1 MIHSKSKSTK
11 IKPEAIYDE
20 NSSSKKKEN
29 VANGNNTTSDSANC
43 MSFTKENLNLE
54 SFFDNNSNIKKI
66 SSLFHIEEI
75 DENDDKIVNISKLDE
90 DICSFDKKSI
100 KNLHQAGESNSQLVE
115 VNKNDNDNNDNNDN
129 NDKIITISHLG
140 FPINCQNEI
149 QNKTEN
155 INANENLNVNANTD
169 INVNVNNIIN
179 KTEEIKINELKSEAD
194 EAFKVKKK
202 SFFDKISFK
211 FKIIAL
217 IILLLFVIFLFSFII
232 LKITLG

>member
-11 IKPEAIYDE
+11 IKPDAIYDE

-29 VANGNNTTSDSANC
+29 VGNGNNTTSDSANC

-115 VNKNDNDNNDNNDN
+115 VNKNDNDNNDNND
-129 NDKIITISHLG
+129 KIITISHLG

-155 INANENLNVNANTD
+155 INENLNVNANTD

-202 SFFDKISFK
+202 SFFDKISFR

>member
-11 IKPEAIYDE
+11 IKPDAIYDE

-155 INANENLNVNANTD
+155 INANENLNVN
-169 INVNVNNIIN
+169 VNNIIN

>member
-11 IKPEAIYDE
+11 IKPDAIYDE

-100 KNLHQAGESNSQLVE
+100 KNMHQTGESNSQLIE
-115 VNKNDNDNNDNNDN
+115 VNKNDI
-129 NDKIITISHLG
+129 DKIINISNLDIH
-140 FPINCQNEI
+140 INCQNE
-149 QNKTEN
+149 TEN
-155 INANENLNVNANTD
+155 KAEIIKPSENANEKTNTNVNIDINAN
-169 INVNVNNIIN
+169 VNNQMN
-179 KTEEIKINELKSEAD
+179 KTEEIKISELKSEAD

-202 SFFDKISFK
+202 SFFDKISFRLK
-211 FKIIAL
+211 MIILIISLLLVLLSFTFIIFKI
-217 IILLLFVIFLFSFII
+217 FI
-232 LKITLG
+232 G

>member
-11 IKPEAIYDE
+11 IKPDAIYDE

-100 KNLHQAGESNSQLVE
+100 KNMHQTGESNSQLVE
-115 VNKNDNDNNDNNDN
+115 VNKKDNDNNDN

>member
-11 IKPEAIYDE
+11 IKPDAIYDE

-115 VNKNDNDNNDNNDN
+115 VNKNDNDN

>member
-11 IKPEAIYDE
+11 IKPDAIYDE

-115 VNKNDNDNNDNNDN
+115 VNKNDNDNNDNND
-129 NDKIITISHLG
+129 KIITISHLG

-155 INANENLNVNANTD
+155 INENLNVNANTD

-194 EAFKVKKK
+194 ETFKVKKK
-202 SFFDKISFK
+202 SFFDKISFR